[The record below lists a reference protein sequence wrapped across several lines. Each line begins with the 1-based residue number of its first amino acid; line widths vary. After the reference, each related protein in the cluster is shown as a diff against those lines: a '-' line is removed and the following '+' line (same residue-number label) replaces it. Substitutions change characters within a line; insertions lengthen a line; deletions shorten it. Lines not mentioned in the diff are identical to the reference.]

1 MIEAMA
7 CGTPVI
13 ASRRGSMPELIDHGF
28 TGFLVDNLEEAK
40 QAIER
45 IDEIDRGN
53 VRRAVAERF
62 TIDRMADAY
71 LTAYQRVLGERG

>member
-1 MIEAMA
+1 MA

-13 ASRRGSMPELIDHGF
+13 ASRRGSMPELIQHGI
-28 TGFLVDNLEEAK
+28 TGFLVDSLEEAK
-40 QAIER
+40 QALER
-45 IDEIDRGN
+45 IDDLDRSS

-71 LTAYQRVLGERG
+71 LTVYQRVIAKRR